1 MTINHFARLVALGLP
16 LAVMSAPAAAQSHDI
31 EVMVDDRGRRVL
43 IDTRTGEFL
52 GYANQGRQRRGSV
65 LDRLL
70 DKLDGDPVRERRAR
84 RRARGGD
91 GFFLDEME
99 ERRARRQARREG
111 REARQKAERL
121 RAERQGAER
130 QRAERPKGGR
140 DAERDAERRTASRG
154 IDRAPAAGYAAP
166 VDGFTTGSVAPGGGR
181 RAPVQSRVTPR
192 MSRDVVAKLQVLL
205 DREGFS
211 PGAIDGRMGSNVRKA
226 VEAWTRANPMGGD
239 LYDAATLDRRLA
251 ESGAPF
257 TTYEI
262 RASDLD
268 RPFIASVPVDY
279 AEKAKLESLAYTSP
293 IEMLA
298 ERFHTSQTYLR
309 ELNPRANFFRAGT
322 VLTVPH
328 VGAPVTEKVH
338 YIVADK
344 GLKQLRAYDRNGEL
358 TAAYP
363 ATIGSASTPSPSG
376 TVEVARVAL
385 DPEYTYNPKI
395 NFTQGNNT
403 QILRIPPG
411 PNGPVGSVWIALSK
425 KTYGIHGT
433 PDPER
438 IGKTNSH
445 GCIRLTNWDA
455 RELAKLVAKGVTV
468 EFVE

>member
-1 MTINHFARLVALGLP
+1 MTINRLLCAAALAVPLGAAALPALGTT
-16 LAVMSAPAAAQSHDI
+16 PAAAQSHDI
-31 EVMVDDRGRRVL
+31 EVMVDERGRRVL

-52 GYANQGRQRRGSV
+52 GYAGQRGARQRRGSM

-70 DKLDGDPVRERRAR
+70 DRLDGDPVVERRR
-84 RRARGGD
+84 RQRRARGGD

-111 REARQKAERL
+111 REARR
-121 RAERQGAER
+121 RAERERAER
-130 QRAERPKGGR
+130 QRAERLE
-140 DAERDAERRTASRG
+140 AERNRQTASRG
-154 IDRAPAAGYAAP
+154 VDRAPAAGYGAP
-166 VDGFTTGSVAPGGGR
+166 ADDFTTGSVAAAPAR
-181 RAPVQSRVTPR
+181 RAPVQSRVTPK
-192 MSRDVVAKLQVLL
+192 MSRAVVAKLQILL

-239 LYDAATLDRRLA
+239 LYDAAALDRHLA
-251 ESGAPF
+251 RMGAPF

-262 RASDLD
+262 RTSDLD